1 MNELYQE
8 NALEQLRSLAKQ
20 DEPFF
25 LNYWP
30 MLPIS
35 FVQEHKSEYNTLNGG
50 TIADSI
56 VELDDVDWTDSRR
69 SGQVGYCREH
79 GYRRDG

>member
-1 MNELYQE
+1 
-8 NALEQLRSLAKQ
+8 
-20 DEPFF
+20 
-25 LNYWP
+25 

-56 VELDDVDWTDSRR
+56 VELDEWI
-69 SGQVGYCREH
+69 GQILQEVEKLGQPQK
-79 GYRRDG
+79 